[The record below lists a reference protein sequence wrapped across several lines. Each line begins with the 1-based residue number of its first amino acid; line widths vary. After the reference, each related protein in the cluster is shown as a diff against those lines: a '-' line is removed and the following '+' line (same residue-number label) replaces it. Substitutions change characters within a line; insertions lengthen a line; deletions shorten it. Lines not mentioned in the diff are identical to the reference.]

1 MEQAREK
8 IFSSLNISK
17 NRLLDEISL
26 LLAKQQISEFR
37 MEIAYIS
44 LVSVTRLS
52 SFFVRDNLMSYF
64 IRTIVYILYFNE
76 GLGSNLPKSLPTI
89 CLADG
94 ISLKCSLTS

>member
-37 MEIAYIS
+37 MEIEYLEKNIK
-44 LVSVTRLS
+44 VLS
-52 SFFVRDNLMSYF
+52 MDSMMTF
-64 IRTIVYILYFNE
+64 
-76 GLGSNLPKSLPTI
+76 KSKQRHMRWKMT
-89 CLADG
+89 G
-94 ISLKCSLTS
+94 

>member
-37 MEIAYIS
+37 MEIEYLEKKYKSTFNGLNDDFQKQTASYEMENDWMKWKFAVES
-44 LVSVTRLS
+44 LQYWK
-52 SFFVRDNLMSYF
+52 NLLHEK
-64 IRTIVYILYFNE
+64 I
-76 GLGSNLPKSLPTI
+76 
-89 CLADG
+89 
-94 ISLKCSLTS
+94 